1 MQAIVILGGY
11 GVVGSQISQIFRQ
24 SHPDLPLILAGRN
37 PQQAQQ
43 LVAELGGPTS
53 AAAIDVLKP
62 QPLAGLQPQAII
74 NAVNDPHDYVLQEA
88 VARGIPMVDITRWTS
103 RLQQTLDRIDR
114 NTLKAPLLFASHW
127 MAGLASVVA
136 FAATQQLAQTE
147 QMDLHV
153 LFSLKDKAGPN
164 SIEYMEHIATPF
176 TITEKHQPRE
186 VYPYTEPQTVT
197 FPNGYRA
204 KTYRFDTPD
213 QWTLPQSTK
222 AASVSARIT
231 FDDRLTMGLL
241 LGLARSGVWKLLMHR
256 RFDRLRHAL
265 LYNPGTG
272 AAHELVWQISG
283 RDHAGKAQQLTKT
296 IVDRQGQTH
305 LTAVGAV
312 IQLETMLG
320 LDGSQAFAPGIYFPE
335 TAPKLAYALGRMQ
348 QLGVELN

>member
-1 MQAIVILGGY
+1 MQAIVIVGGY
-11 GVVGSQISQIFRQ
+11 GVVGAQIAQILRQ
-24 SHPDLPLILAGRN
+24 SHGDLPLILAGRN
-37 PQQAQQ
+37 PNQAQA
-43 LVAELGGPTS
+43 LLAELGAHTS
-53 AAAIDVLKP
+53 AAAVDVLKP
-62 QPLAGLQPQAII
+62 NPLAGLQPRAII
-74 NAVNDPHDYVLQEA
+74 NAVNDPHDYVLHEA
-88 VARGIPMVDITRWTS
+88 VARGIPLVDITRWTA
-103 RLQQTLDRIDR
+103 RLQHTLNGLDRAA
-114 NTLKAPLLFASHW
+114 LKAPLVFASHW

-136 FAATQQLAQTE
+136 VAATQQLAHTE
-147 QMDLHV
+147 QLDLHV

-164 SIEYMEHIATPF
+164 SIEYMQHLTTPF

-186 VYPYTEPQTVT
+186 VYPYTEPQTIT

-256 RFDRLRHAL
+256 RFDRLRHSL
-265 LYNPGTG
+265 LYNPGKG

-283 RDHAGKAQQLTKT
+283 RDAAGNPQQLTKT
-296 IVDRQGQTH
+296 IVDPQGQTH

-312 IQLETMLG
+312 IQLETMVG
-320 LDGSQAFAPGIYFPE
+320 LDGSPALDAGIYFPE
-335 TAPKLAYALGRMQ
+335 TAPKLAYALERMQ